1 MGNVIIWISTVGIP
15 KGCVFGLGRVRKK
28 IGFARVGETSVP
40 RLPEMSAWVL
50 VEGGEWNV
58 QNAALA
64 VACGS
69 PGLFKK
75 EAAGIPAGV

>member
-1 MGNVIIWISTVGIP
+1 LDFNSWDS
-15 KGCVFGLGRVRKK
+15 KGLCFWAWQDEEK
-28 IGFARVGETSVP
+28 IAFARVGETSVP
-40 RLPEMSAWVL
+40 RLREMSAWVL
-50 VEGGEWNV
+50 VEGGERNV